1 MPAQISL
8 DDIPP
13 DQRRKLGLAKPRER
27 KFSQEEVRSW
37 ALKILAAMAGLTRDS
52 AIVSCATQP
61 RSTSCRSDLPA

>member
-13 DQRRKLGLAKPRER
+13 DERRKLGLAKPRER

-37 ALKILAAMAGLTRDS
+37 ALKILAAMAGLTRDERNRVLRH
-52 AIVSCATQP
+52 AAKVNQ
-61 RSTSCRSDLPA
+61 L